1 MGIPLRALIIE
12 DSEEDTQL
20 LLRELRRGGYDVE
33 AERVETAEAMKSAL
47 TQRTWDLILSDY
59 SLPKFSAPQAL
70 ELLKDSDWDLPFII
84 ISGTI
89 GEENAVNALKA
100 GANDFLVKGKFARL
114 GPVIDRELRE
124 AEIHRDRKRA
134 EEQINYHARLL
145 RHINDAVIATDDRFC
160 ITAWNRAAER
170 IYGWSAI
177 EVMGHR
183 IDEILRS
190 GLGEEQQAEA
200 KELLKNKSSFRSERI
215 HSRKNGHPVY
225 VEENT
230 ISLTDQRGT
239 ITGYVSVNRDITER
253 KLAELKIH
261 QQIDRLSALREID
274 QAISTSFDL
283 NATLDILLSQVILQL
298 DVDSADVLLL
308 DSTGQMLEYAAG
320 RGFRT
325 NVVETAHVRVDD
337 SQAGKAVRE
346 HRAIHVESLEDEPD
360 ERFVSPLGA
369 MEEFVCYFGIPLNV
383 KGTNKGVLEVFN
395 RVPLHAYPEWFDF
408 LNTLAGQAGIAIENA
423 TLFENLELSNHELSQ
438 AYDATIVGWSR
449 ALDLRD
455 KETEGHTLRVTE
467 MTLELGR
474 SYDLP
479 ENEALYIRW
488 GALLHDIGKMGVPD
502 NILLKPEALTKEEWI
517 IMQKHPQYAYN
528 LLQPITFLR
537 SALDIPSC
545 HHEKWDGTGYPRG
558 LKGEEIPLAARIFA
572 VVDMYD
578 ALTSDRPYRQAWPK
592 EKAVEHIRSLA
603 GTHFDRQCVET
614 FLSLMTNK

>member
-1 MGIPLRALIIE
+1 MGIPLRVLIIE

-20 LLRELRRGGYDVE
+20 LLRELRRGGYDVQ
-33 AERVETAEAMKSAL
+33 AQRVETAEAMQSAL
-47 TQRTWDLILSDY
+47 MQSTWDLILSDY

-70 ELLKDSDWDLPFII
+70 EVLKNSDWDLPFII

-145 RHINDAVIATDDRFC
+145 RHINDAVIATDDRFR

-170 IYGWSAI
+170 IYGWSAT

-190 GLGEEQQAEA
+190 GLEEEQQAEA
-200 KELLKNKSSFRSERI
+200 RELLKNKSSFRSERI

-283 NATLDILLSQVILQL
+283 NATLEILLSQVISQL
-298 DVDSADVLLL
+298 DVDAADILLP
-308 DSTGQMLEYAAG
+308 DSTGQMLKYAAG

-325 NVVETAHVRVDD
+325 NVVEMAQVRMDD
-337 SQAGKAVRE
+337 SQAGRAVRE
-346 HRAIHVESLEDEPD
+346 RRAIHVEHLEDEPD
-360 ERFVSPLGA
+360 ERFISPLGA
-369 MEEFVCYFGIPLNV
+369 TEEFVCYFGIPLNV
-383 KGTNKGVLEVFN
+383 KGKNKGVLEVFH
-395 RVPLHAYPEWFDF
+395 RAPLHAYPEWLDF
-408 LNTLAGQAGIAIENA
+408 LNTLAGQAGIAVENA
-423 TLFENLELSNHELSQ
+423 TLFENLERSNRELSQ
-438 AYDATIVGWSR
+438 AYDATIEGWSR

-467 MTLELGR
+467 MTLELA
-474 SYDLP
+474 SQYDLP
-479 ENEALYIRW
+479 EEELYIRW

-537 SALDIPSC
+537 SALDIPYC
-545 HHEKWDGTGYPRG
+545 HHEKWDGSGYPRG
-558 LKGEEIPLAARIFA
+558 LKGEEIPLVARIFA

-592 EKAVEHIRSLA
+592 GKAVEHIRSLA
-603 GTHFDRQCVET
+603 GTHFDPQCVET
-614 FLSLMTNK
+614 FLRLVANK